1 MTTTTTTPS
10 TAATTAT
17 PEDTRPPIAM
27 IAMDLDGTILE
38 AGEVIRP
45 EVIAALADLTAR
57 GVRCVTATGRQ
68 AAFQRD
74 LFARYAMDM
83 ASTGIIQALIGD
95 EREIFLGNGETGQYE
110 PHAAWNDALRARWVD
125 LFPLAWGLLEDAKA
139 EAISRG
145 WAVEF
150 LQTPEVAYERGLP
163 TLVCEDAAQGAS
175 LCLWVQEQI
184 DLRTL
189 PLATNRNIRLVQAF
203 DVQAGKGPALA
214 ELARVLGI
222 PNGQVLAIGDSS
234 NDYTMLD
241 PRFNHGFRTATPS
254 NAEEELKQ
262 LVRAGNGYVA
272 SAEAGLGTV
281 ETIAALTFI
290 DTRG

>member
-1 MTTTTTTPS
+1 MTSPTADATSTTIPS
-10 TAATTAT
+10 DPAA
-17 PEDTRPPIAM
+17 DTRPPIAM

-45 EVIAALADLTAR
+45 EVIAALAGLAAR

-74 LFARYAMDM
+74 LFARYEMDM

-95 EREIFLGNGETGQYE
+95 EREIFLGTPDGYE
-110 PHAAWNDALRARWVD
+110 PHTAWNDALRARWVD
-125 LFPLAWGLLEDAKA
+125 LFPLAWGLMEDAKA
-139 EAISRG
+139 EALSRG

-150 LQTPEVAYERGLP
+150 LQSPEVAYERGLP

-222 PNGQVLAIGDSS
+222 PNAQVLAIGDSS

-241 PRFNHGFRTATPS
+241 PRFNHGFRTATPA

-281 ETIAALTFI
+281 EAIDALTFI
-290 DTRG
+290 DTRS

>member
-1 MTTTTTTPS
+1 MTSAS
-10 TAATTAT
+10 TAAIATDTTD
-17 PEDTRPPIAM
+17 PRPPIAM

-57 GVRCVTATGRQ
+57 GVHCVTATGRQ
-68 AAFQRD
+68 AAFQRE
-74 LFARYAMDM
+74 LFARYEMDM

-95 EREIFLGNGETGQYE
+95 EREIFLGTPAGYE
-110 PHAAWNDALRARWVD
+110 PHTAWNDALRARWVD
-125 LFPLAWGLLEDAKA
+125 LFPIAWNLLEDAKA

-145 WAVEF
+145 WEIHF
-150 LQTPEVAYERGLP
+150 LQPPDIAYERGLP

-184 DLRTL
+184 DLRNL
-189 PLATNRNIRLVQAF
+189 PLATNRNVRIVQTF
-203 DVQAGKGPALA
+203 DAQTGKGPALA
-214 ELARVLGI
+214 ELARVLGV
-222 PNGQVLAIGDSS
+222 PNGQVLAVGDSS

-241 PRFNHGFRTATPS
+241 PKFNHGFRTATPA

-262 LVRAGNGYVA
+262 LVRAGAGYVA

-281 ETIAALTFI
+281 EAINALTFVN
-290 DTRG
+290 RR

>member
-1 MTTTTTTPS
+1 MPTSP
-10 TAATTAT
+10 TAPIASPDA
-17 PEDTRPPIAM
+17 DTRPPIAM

-45 EVIAALADLTAR
+45 EVIAALAALTAR

-68 AAFQRD
+68 AAFQRE
-74 LFARYAMDM
+74 LFARYEMDM

-95 EREIFLGNGETGQYE
+95 EREIFLGTTTSDGYE
-110 PHAAWNDALRARWVD
+110 PHAAWNDALRARWID
-125 LFPLAWGLLEDAKA
+125 LFPIAWGLMEDAKA

-145 WAVEF
+145 WEVAF
-150 LQTPEVAYERGLP
+150 LQPADIAYERGLP
-163 TLVCEDAAQGAS
+163 TLDCGDAARGAS

-184 DLRTL
+184 DLRKL
-189 PLATNRNIRLVQAF
+189 PLATNRNIRLVQVF

-222 PNGQVLAIGDSS
+222 PNAQVLAIGDSS

-241 PRFNHGFRTATPS
+241 PQFNHGFRTATPA
-254 NAEEELKQ
+254 NAEDELKQ

-272 SAEAGLGTV
+272 AAEAGLGTV
-281 ETIAALTFI
+281 EAINALTFVGC
-290 DTRG
+290 RE